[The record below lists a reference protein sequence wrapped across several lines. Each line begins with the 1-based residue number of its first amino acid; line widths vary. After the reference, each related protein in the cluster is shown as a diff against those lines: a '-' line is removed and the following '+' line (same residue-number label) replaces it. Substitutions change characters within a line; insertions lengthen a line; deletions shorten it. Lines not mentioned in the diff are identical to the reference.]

1 MGCPRTILLLSV
13 SACTPLEDRVEIF
26 DVEWCADPRIE
37 TQSCVLDGDTFDL
50 AACGATVDGDSPER
64 IRLLGVDAPEVAHEE
79 EPADCFGAEATDYLT
94 DLLRGRT
101 LHLEFDEEC
110 EGKFGRTLAW
120 VFIQG
125 DADDP
130 LREELDIF
138 GALGV
143 TDDGSFEVLV
153 NELVVRAGYA
163 KLYEDLDEGRYNGR
177 LYEAAQQAASGEEG
191 LWGVC
196 DG

>member
-1 MGCPRTILLLSV
+1 MGCLRTISLLSV
-13 SACTPLEDRVEIF
+13 SACTPLEERVEIY
-26 DVEWCADPRIE
+26 DVEWCADPRIAS
-37 TQSCVLDGDTFDL
+37 TSCVIDGDTLDL
-50 AACGATVDGDSPER
+50 AACGATEGADAPER
-64 IRLLGVDAPEVAHEE
+64 IRLLGVDAPEVAHGD
-79 EPADCFGAEATDYLT
+79 EPADCFGAEASDYLT

-110 EGKFGRTLAW
+110 EGKFGRTLSW
-120 VFIQG
+120 VFIHG

-130 LREELDIF
+130 LREELDLYD
-138 GALGV
+138 GLGV
-143 TDDGSFEVLV
+143 ADDGSFEVLV
-153 NELVVRAGYA
+153 NELLVRAGYA
-163 KLYEDLDEGRYNGR
+163 KLYEDIDDGRYNLR

>member
-1 MGCPRTILLLSV
+1 LD
-13 SACTPLEDRVEIF
+13 ERVEIY

-37 TQSCVLDGDTFDL
+37 SASCVIDGDTFDL
-50 AACGATVDGDSPER
+50 AACGETVEGEGPER
-64 IRLLGVDAPEVAHEE
+64 IRLLGVDAPEVAHGDD
-79 EPADCFGAEATDYLT
+79 PADCFGTEASDYLT

-110 EGKFGRTLAW
+110 EGNFGRTLAW
-120 VFIQG
+120 VFIHG

-130 LREELDIF
+130 LREELEIYDS
-138 GALGV
+138 LGV
-143 TDDGSFEVLV
+143 NDDGSFEVLV

-163 KLYEDLDEGRYNGR
+163 NLYDDMDDGRYNAR

-196 DG
+196 NG